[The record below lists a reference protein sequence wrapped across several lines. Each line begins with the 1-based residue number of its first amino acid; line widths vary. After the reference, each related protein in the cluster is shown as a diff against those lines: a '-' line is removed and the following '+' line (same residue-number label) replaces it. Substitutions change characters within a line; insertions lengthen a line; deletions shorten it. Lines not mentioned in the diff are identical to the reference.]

1 MTEKQEQEKDQSV
14 ETEAQSVGEQHENTP
29 NLEALMHIPL
39 DISVELGRIKIPLHD
54 LVRMGRGNV
63 LQMKKEADAKV
74 EILANGSVFARG
86 EVVKADGKLG
96 VRVTDVLPAAE
107 RIRALS

>member
-1 MTEKQEQEKDQSV
+1 MTEKKEQEKDQSV
-14 ETEAQSVGEQHENTP
+14 ETQTLNVEEQHENTP

-39 DISVELGRIKIPLHD
+39 NISVELGRIKVPLHD
-54 LVRMGRGNV
+54 MVRMSRGTV

-74 EILANGSVFARG
+74 EILANGAVFACG